1 MAHNMRRRHH
11 STQIRRARRIGL
23 VLANAAH
30 LGADG
35 RGRFHAPRV
44 LQSWP
49 GIVHGGVL
57 AALLDVAGGQLGAP
71 RGPRLVEAR
80 LTASIPL
87 ETTLDLDGRA
97 GAITSVAL
105 VQEGQTLGSGTVA
118 APTPVAAGEGAAD
131 DADASGASWR
141 GGAVG
146 WTLPMSDD
154 CLACGAANPLGLQVA
169 LRFDEEGVWVRWTP
183 REPWR
188 AGDGGAL
195 GAGEDALDDA
205 LAPVLLDEVAWW
217 LGALTMREGGL
228 TNRLAVRFHR
238 PLLPWR
244 AEGLVAAGRFADV
257 TPIDRK
263 RTFWRTRGALLT
275 AEGEPLATATIVFR
289 GGPDY
294 SERQMPYFRPRTDPE
309 VFRRM
314 FPHHAA

>member
-1 MAHNMRRRHH
+1 
-11 STQIRRARRIGL
+11 

-30 LGADG
+30 VGADG

-71 RGPRLVEAR
+71 RGPRLIEAR

-97 GAITSVAL
+97 GEVTSVAL
-105 VQEGQTLGSGTVA
+105 VQEGQTLGSGTISA
-118 APTPVAAGEGAAD
+118 GAAAAAALTGGGE
-131 DADASGASWR
+131 ADRGALWR
-141 GGAVG
+141 GGAAG
-146 WTLPMSDD
+146 SALPMSDD
-154 CLACGAANPLGLQVA
+154 CLACGAANPLGLQVR
-169 LRFDEEGVWVRWTP
+169 LSFDDEGVWARWTP

-195 GAGEDALDDA
+195 GGGEDALDDA

-238 PLLPWR
+238 PMLPWR
-244 AEGLVAAGRFADV
+244 AEGLIAAGRFADV
-257 TPIDRK
+257 TAIDRK

-294 SERQMPYFRPRTDPE
+294 SARQMPYFQPRTDPA

-314 FPHHAA
+314 FPNHAEQE

>member
-1 MAHNMRRRHH
+1 M
-11 STQIRRARRIGL
+11 
-23 VLANAAH
+23 LANAAH
-30 LGADG
+30 VGADG
-35 RGRFHAPRV
+35 RGRFHAPRA

-57 AALLDVAGGQLGAP
+57 AALLDVAGSQLGAP
-71 RGPRLVEAR
+71 RGPRLIEAR

-87 ETTLDLDGRA
+87 ETTLDLDGHT
-97 GAITSVAL
+97 GAITSVAIL
-105 VQEGQTLGSGTVA
+105 QEAQTLGSGTVG
-118 APTPVAAGEGAAD
+118 AAGDEEAGGSAL
-131 DADASGASWR
+131 WR
-141 GGAVG
+141 GGAAG
-146 WTLPMSDD
+146 AALPMSDD
-154 CLACGAANPLGLQVA
+154 CLACGAANPLGLQVR
-169 LRFDEEGVWVRWTP
+169 LRFDDEGVWARWTP

-188 AGDGGAL
+188 AGDGAAL
-195 GAGEDALDDA
+195 GSGDALDDA

-228 TNRLAVRFHR
+228 TNRLAVRLHR
-238 PLLPWR
+238 PMLPWR

-294 SERQMPYFRPRTDPE
+294 SARQMPYFRPRTDPE
-309 VFRRM
+309 VFGRM
-314 FPHHAA
+314 FPNHAA